1 MMASKRNARGAQPA
15 YSMPELSELYGRP
28 PYEYRD
34 TRQLLV
40 TFRTDPKVLRKLVPA
55 PLVPDKSG
63 HMFVAISEF
72 FTSGFGHYHE
82 INMSALAT
90 FKGRPVNYGL
100 YLILDNDIATAGG
113 REIWGFPKKMG
124 RVALETSDG
133 VMRGTVERGG
143 VLLVEAAMQLKTF
156 GSAADIGGSAEY
168 VSRKLIPSVSND
180 APPEVFQLTSTTLT
194 NIVIREVHKGPATL
208 RFGLSPADRF
218 ADIPVEEVTG
228 GFYYHTDFTLE
239 DGVVV
244 HDYLA

>member
-1 MMASKRNARGAQPA
+1 MASKRSARGAHTP

-34 TRQLLV
+34 TKQLLV

-55 PLVPDKSG
+55 PLVADKSG
-63 HMFVAISEF
+63 NMFVAISEF

-124 RVALETSDG
+124 RVALETRDG
-133 VMRGTVERGG
+133 IMRGTVERGG
-143 VLLVEAAMQLKTF
+143 IQLVEAAVQLKTF
-156 GSAADIGGSAEY
+156 GSADDLAGSAEY

-194 NIVIREVHKGPATL
+194 NIEIREVHKGPATL

-218 ADIPVEEVTG
+218 ADIPIEEVTG

>member
-1 MMASKRNARGAQPA
+1 MAKKRSARSAPNA
-15 YSMPELSELYGRP
+15 YSMPELSALYGRP

-34 TRQLLV
+34 TRQLLII
-40 TFRTDPKVLRKLVPA
+40 FRTDPKVLRKLVPA
-55 PLVPDKSG
+55 PLSADKDG
-63 HMFVAISEF
+63 TLFVAISEF
-72 FTSGFGHYHE
+72 FVSGFGHYHE

-90 FKGRPVNYGL
+90 FERRPVNYGL

-124 RVALETSDG
+124 RVELETRDG

-143 VLLVEAAMQLKTF
+143 IQLVEAAVQLKEF
-156 GSAADIGGSAEY
+156 GTPEELAGSYEY
-168 VSRKLIPSVSND
+168 VSRKLIPSVSNR

-194 NIVIREVHKGPATL
+194 KVVIREVHKGPATL

-218 ADIPVEEVTG
+218 ADIPIEEIIG
-228 GFYYHTDFTLE
+228 GYYFRTDFTLE
-239 DGVVV
+239 DGEVI